1 MSTAPSPIRVLIA
14 EDQHIVREGLALIL
28 SQDTGVEV
36 VGQAANGREAVTLF
50 ERHRPDVVLLDLR
63 MPVLDGVGATQVMVA
78 RDADARILILT
89 TFDGDGDIHR
99 ALTAG
104 AKGYLLKDASAE
116 MLLDAI
122 RQIAAGNAYLS
133 PVIASRLMSR
143 MRAPELTDRELQV
156 LEQMADGKSNRE
168 IGAALFIAE
177 GTVKLHVNNLFAK
190 LGVGSRVEAVTLAL
204 RRGLVR
210 LP

>member
-1 MSTAPSPIRVLIA
+1 MTLPDPIRVLIA
-14 EDQHIVREGLALIL
+14 EDQHIVRQGLVLIL
-28 SQDTGVEV
+28 SQDPGVAV
-36 VGQAANGREAVTLF
+36 VGQAANGREAVALH
-50 ERHRPDVVLLDLR
+50 ERHSPDVTLVDLR
-63 MPVLDGVGATQVMVA
+63 MPELDGVGAVEEILA
-78 RDADARILILT
+78 RAPDAGILILT
-89 TFDGDGDIHR
+89 TFDGDEDIHR

-104 AKGYLLKDASAE
+104 AKGYLLKDATTE
-116 MLLDAI
+116 TLLDAV
-122 RQIAAGNAYLS
+122 RQIAAGNAYLP

-143 MRAPELTDRELQV
+143 MRAPDLTERELQV

>member
-1 MSTAPSPIRVLIA
+1 MSAPEPIRLLIA
-14 EDQHIVREGLALIL
+14 EDQHIVREGLALIF
-28 SQDTGVEV
+28 SQSPAVTV
-36 VGQAANGREAVTLF
+36 VAQAATGREAVQLF
-50 ERHRPDVVLLDLR
+50 DAHRPDVTLLDLR
-63 MPVLDGVGATQVMVA
+63 MPVLDGVGATQEILA
-78 RDADARILILT
+78 CAPDARILILT
-89 TFDGDGDIHR
+89 TFDGDADIHR

-104 AKGYLLKDASAE
+104 AKGYLLKDATAE
-116 MLLDAI
+116 TLLDAV

-143 MRAPELTDRELQV
+143 MRTPELTERELQV

-177 GTVKLHVNNLFAK
+177 GTVKLHINNLFAK
-190 LGVGSRVEAVTLAL
+190 LGVASRVEAVTLAL

-210 LP
+210 LG

>member
-1 MSTAPSPIRVLIA
+1 MTDLPVIRVLIG

-28 SQDTGVEV
+28 SQDPGVEV
-36 VGQAANGREAVTLF
+36 VGQAANGREAVQLF
-50 ERHRPDVVLLDLR
+50 ALHRPDVTLLDLR
-63 MPVLDGVGATQVMVA
+63 MPVLDGVGATEEIVA
-78 RDADARILILT
+78 RAPDARILILT
-89 TFDGDGDIHR
+89 TFDGDADIHR

-104 AKGYLLKDASAE
+104 AKGYLLKDATAE
-116 MLLDAI
+116 TLLDAV

-143 MRAPELTDRELQV
+143 MRAPELTERELQV

-190 LGVGSRVEAVTLAL
+190 LGVTSRVEAVTLAL

>member
-1 MSTAPSPIRVLIA
+1 MSRPNPIRVLIA
-14 EDQHIVREGLALIL
+14 EDQHIVRHGLALIF
-28 SQDTGVEV
+28 SQAASVEV
-36 VGQAANGREAVTLF
+36 VAQAATGREAVQLF
-50 ERHRPDVVLLDLR
+50 DTHRPDVTLLDLQ
-63 MPVLDGVGATQVMVA
+63 MPVLDGVGATREILA
-78 RDADARILILT
+78 RAPDARILILT
-89 TFDGDGDIHR
+89 TFDGDADIHR

-104 AKGYLLKDASAE
+104 AKGYLLKDATSE
-116 MLLDAI
+116 TLLDAVQ
-122 RQIAAGNAYLS
+122 QIAAGNAYLS

-143 MRAPELTDRELQV
+143 MRSPELTEREVQV

-177 GTVKLHVNNLFAK
+177 GTVKLHVNSLFGK
-190 LGVGSRVEAVTLAL
+190 LGVTSRVEAVTVAL